1 MQKTTRNLILIVIAV
16 IIILIFVISRVFMNG
31 NMTTN
36 SSSEMVEKALNVDAL
51 LIQPQSI
58 QNTIR
63 TNGTLLPNEEVTL
76 FSETAGKITKI
87 YFKEG
92 RFVRKGDLLVKI
104 NDAELQARLQKVMHD
119 KELAKDNE
127 YRQRQQFEDNLISQE
142 AYDIALNNLNTIN
155 AEIDLIKAQID
166 KTEIRAPFSGS
177 IGLKYVSEGSYIST
191 NRRIANLIDM
201 NPIKIEFSVP
211 EKYAGKIRVEDRIT
225 FTVQGSEQL
234 YDAKVYAIESRI
246 DPLTRTMTMRAVTPN
261 TSGELIPGSF
271 AQVKLIIEESENAIM
286 IPTQAL
292 IPELGGQKVF
302 LYKSGVAEPV
312 AVETGMRTE
321 QMIQVTRGL
330 QPGDTL
336 ITSGMLQL
344 RLGLAVEIAEFG
356 TK

>member
-1 MQKTTRNLILIVIAV
+1 
-16 IIILIFVISRVFMNG
+16 
-31 NMTTN
+31 
-36 SSSEMVEKALNVDAL
+36 
-51 LIQPQSI
+51 
-58 QNTIR
+58 
-63 TNGTLLPNEEVTL
+63 
-76 FSETAGKITKI
+76 
-87 YFKEG
+87 
-92 RFVRKGDLLVKI
+92 
-104 NDAELQARLQKVMHD
+104 
-119 KELAKDNE
+119 
-127 YRQRQQFEDNLISQE
+127 
-142 AYDIALNNLNTIN
+142 
-155 AEIDLIKAQID
+155 
-166 KTEIRAPFSGS
+166 
-177 IGLKYVSEGSYIST
+177 
-191 NRRIANLIDM
+191 
-201 NPIKIEFSVP
+201 VP

>member
-1 MQKTTRNLILIVIAV
+1 MQKVTRNLVLILIGV
-16 IIILIFVISRVFMNG
+16 IIILAFVITKVVTNG
-31 NMTTN
+31 NSTMN
-36 SSSEMVEKALNVDAL
+36 SPSAMVEPALNVDAL
-51 LIQPQSI
+51 LLQPQSI

-63 TNGTLLPNEEVTL
+63 ISGTLLPNEEVTL
-76 FSETAGKITKI
+76 YSETAGKITKI
-87 YFKEG
+87 HFQEG
-92 RFVRKGDLLVKI
+92 RSVRKGELLVKI
-104 NDAELQARLQKVMHD
+104 NDAELQARLQKVMYD
-119 KELAKDNE
+119 KKLAIDNE

-142 AYDIALNNLNTIN
+142 AYDVAATALNTIK
-155 AEIDLIKAQID
+155 AEIDLIEAQID

-211 EKYAGKIRVEDRIT
+211 EKYAGKVQVEDRIT

-234 YDAKVYAIESRI
+234 YDAKVYAIESRL

-261 TSGELIPGSF
+261 TGGKLIPGSF
-271 AQVKLIIEESENAIM
+271 AQVRLIIEENENAIM
-286 IPTQAL
+286 IPTHAL

-344 RLGLAVEIAEFG
+344 RLGLAVEIADFG